1 MRTQQDRTIKGYNLH
16 ICDAYDCDDGW
27 WPVIMPTATVPNG
40 LVTFEVATSDRHPD
54 EFAHFFID
62 DYRFERLWNSPEKYV
77 PVLKRYGG
85 VLSPD
90 FSLYT
95 DMPLPVQIWNSY
107 RSKALASYWQR
118 CGIDVIPTL
127 CWSDERSYDFAFSGI
142 PERSTV
148 AVSTVGVARNK
159 EARRLFEQGLRE
171 AIARLMPQCIV
182 WHGKLL
188 ELDMLGTKVV
198 NYPSDNHERV
208 KAWEEGEQRLETQEA
223 QQVRQGQRH
232 KKWQNSGKRTPHI
245 SSL

>member
-1 MRTQQDRTIKGYNLH
+1 MRTQQDRTFRKYNMH
-16 ICDAYDCDDGW
+16 VCDAFDCDDDGW
-27 WPVIMPTATVPNG
+27 PIIHATDTVPNG
-40 LVTFEVATSDRHPD
+40 LTTFEVATSDKHPD

-62 DYRFERLWNSPEKYV
+62 DYRFERLWNDPEKYV
-77 PVLKRYGG
+77 PVLKRYSG

-95 DMPLPVQIWNSY
+95 DMPLPMQVWNSY

-127 CWSDERSYDFAFSGI
+127 CWSDERSHDFAFSGI

-159 EARRLFEQGLRE
+159 EACRLFEQGLRE

-182 WHGKLL
+182 WYGKML

-198 NYPSDNHERV
+198 NYPNDNHERV
-208 KAWEEGEQRLETQEA
+208 QKWEAEERQAVELHRAEGHQ
-223 QQVRQGQRH
+223 
-232 KKWQNSGKRTPHI
+232 K
-245 SSL
+245 

>member
-16 ICDAYDCDDGW
+16 ICDAYDCDDGG

-62 DYRFERLWNSPEKYV
+62 DYRFERLWNDPERYV

-95 DMPLPVQIWNSY
+95 DIPLPMQVWNSY

-159 EARRLFEQGLRE
+159 EARTLFEQGLRE

-182 WHGKLL
+182 WYGKLL
-188 ELDMLGTKVV
+188 ELDMSGTKVV
-198 NYPSDNHERV
+198 NYPNDNHERV
-208 KAWEEGEQRLETQEA
+208 KKWEGEEHRVEA
-223 QQVRQGQRH
+223 H
-232 KKWQNSGKRTPHI
+232 DKAEASH
-245 SSL
+245 S